1 MILSIK
7 DNWAD
12 AKAEHGAYVRR
23 SFRAALEHHASRAAV
38 GTQIGDFLKTI
49 KPKKGQNLKGLLDAI
64 PPYINALDA
73 FADDTERTTF
83 RRQLGLVT
91 TGKAAA
97 ASGPEAKQYL
107 RRIKKLDFAAL
118 KKILKE
124 FERHRSAC
132 GDAARQ
138 AMYCRHIKDDL
149 VNCPGVSW
157 ENYPTVRFIPYVTNF
172 AAMIAMDSH
181 TVDFL
186 KEIGEDIGILE
197 FPELKK
203 TVSVFSKYDGECAN
217 PAERKIFNN
226 NIESIFDYDEFIVK
240 KDSWD
245 AFALCDLSRTRTCPY
260 CNQAYAFTVVRKGGK
275 AFRPTLDHFLPKK
288 QFPHLAISL
297 NNLVPSCYACNSN
310 LKHDVDFHAV
320 EHLHPLYDD
329 EHIGFRLEMPG
340 CWDSSSPDAQGK
352 LDFLDLVSDFENA
365 KFKATLKIQFDRT
378 VTKAANSAATFLLE
392 ERYARNLKEALSFVY
407 LHIRS
412 ADAIVAELGAE
423 LPGLTESQ
431 VLRFDPL
438 NHRDSLL
445 GKMYL
450 ELHNQF
456 ARR

>member
-12 AKAEHGAYVRR
+12 ARAEHGGYVRSR
-23 SFRAALEHHASRAAV
+23 FRAALERHASRASV
-38 GTQIGDFLKTI
+38 GTQISDFLKTI
-49 KPKKGQNLKGLLDAI
+49 TPKKGQNLKGLLGAI
-64 PPYINALDA
+64 PPYINTLDA
-73 FADDTERTTF
+73 FADDTARTTF
-83 RRQLGLVT
+83 RRQLGLVPA
-91 TGKAAA
+91 GKSAATP
-97 ASGPEAKQYL
+97 GPEAKAYL

-132 GDAARQ
+132 GHAARQ
-138 AMYCRHIKDDL
+138 AAYCRHIKEDL
-149 VNCPGVSW
+149 IDCADVSVQ
-157 ENYPTVRFIPYVTNF
+157 NYVAVRFAPYVTNF

-181 TVDFL
+181 TVNFL
-186 KEIGEDIGILE
+186 NSVGENIGILE

-203 TVSVFSKYDGECAN
+203 TISVYSKYDGECAN
-217 PAERKIFNN
+217 PAEREIFTR
-226 NIESIFDYDEFIVK
+226 NIESIFNYDEFIVK
-240 KDSWD
+240 KDSWN

-310 LKHDVDFHAV
+310 LKHDVDFYAV

-340 CWDSSSPDAQGK
+340 CWDPSSPDAHDK
-352 LDFLDLVSDFENA
+352 LDFLELVSDFENA
-365 KFKATLKIQFDRT
+365 KAKATLKVQFDRT
-378 VTKAANSAATFLLE
+378 VAKAANSASTFLIE
-392 ERYARNLKEALSFVY
+392 ERYAHNLKEALSFVY

-412 ADAIVAELGAE
+412 ADAVVAELGAE

-438 NHRDSLL
+438 NHRDALL

-450 ELHNQF
+450 ELHKQF